1 MNNAST
7 NTLRA
12 KHSEQH
18 AKSDTSDSVDAA
30 LDSQTSNQKR
40 ANAGTGENYPAS
52 SSKTKT
58 RSSSNKSTPRKTDQ
72 GGLLRLFG
80 QGRLFRTSAFRLALI
95 YATLFSALSAGTLGF
110 IYWST
115 RDQIES
121 QVDAR
126 LRLETDYLINLYKSG
141 ALPELLEAIQ
151 RRNQID
157 TYGRFYYLAN
167 NEVAESASDQSDEAL
182 PIRLKSVRSHTT
194 RNMGDVADLPPGSPR
209 AFNPV
214 RVAETKL
221 SNGLKLT
228 IGHEIS
234 DEQALLDH
242 TFTLVVGAT
251 LLTLLFSLIGGLWIG
266 TSVLRRIDSVSRTAS
281 EIMSGDLSQRLR
293 VTARD
298 DEFDEISTKLNQMLN
313 RIEDLMKSMQQVT
326 NNVAH
331 DLRSPLTR
339 LRNRLEVTL
348 LEERDPENYRMVMDE
363 AIGDADSLIH
373 TFNAMLSIA
382 RLEAGIDSA
391 QWTETRIGDLAG
403 ELAELYEAVAEEEDN
418 LNFYSG
424 IKNNPVF
431 HCNRH
436 LIGQAITN
444 LLDNAIKYTPQP
456 GIVHLGVEGNSDE
469 FTITVSDNGPG
480 IPEHE
485 RERVFERFVRLEN
498 ERNSPGNGL
507 GLSLVQAV
515 ARLHGATLEL
525 SDNEPGLKVTIQ
537 FTKKHQPEKRR
548 SKTRAI

>member
-1 MNNAST
+1 MRREVESGTCKSHDKRTPTIIQACPLST
-7 NTLRA
+7 
-12 KHSEQH
+12 S
-18 AKSDTSDSVDAA
+18 SDTF
-30 LDSQTSNQKR
+30 LGR
-40 ANAGTGENYPAS
+40 
-52 SSKTKT
+52 
-58 RSSSNKSTPRKTDQ
+58 TD
-72 GGLLRLFG
+72 RL
-80 QGRLFRTSAFRLALI
+80 RLFRTSAFRLALI
-95 YATLFSALSAGTLGF
+95 YATLFSALSAATLGF

-115 RDQIES
+115 RDQIEL

-167 NEVAESASDQSDEAL
+167 NEADEKNAEKDGDAL

-214 RVAETKL
+214 RVAETRL
-221 SNGLKLT
+221 SDGLKLT

-234 DEQALLDH
+234 DEKALLDH
-242 TFTLVVGAT
+242 TFTLVAGAT
-251 LLTLLFSLIGGLWIG
+251 GLTLLFSLIGGLWIG

-281 EIMSGDLSQRLR
+281 EIMSGDLSQRLS

-298 DEFDEISTKLNQMLN
+298 DEFDEISTKLNQMLT

-348 LEERDPENYRMVMDE
+348 LEERDPENYRAVMDE

-382 RLEAGIDSA
+382 RLEAGIDSE
-391 QWTETRIGDLAG
+391 QWTQTQIGDLVS
-403 ELAELYEAVAEEEDN
+403 ELAELYEAVAEEEGQLTFTTQIDSN
-418 LNFYSG
+418 PTFYS
-424 IKNNPVF
+424 NS
-431 HCNRH
+431 H
-436 LIGQAITN
+436 LIAQAITN
-444 LLDNAIKYTPQP
+444 LLDNAIKYTPLP
-456 GIVHLGVEGNSDE
+456 GTVSLSLTGTDE
-469 FTITVSDNGPG
+469 AFTIIVADDGPG

-515 ARLHGATLEL
+515 VRLHSARLEM
-525 SDNEPGLKVTIQ
+525 SDNEPGLKVAIHFRKQ
-537 FTKKHQPEKRR
+537 KAVEKRKVKSR
-548 SKTRAI
+548 PRHAAA

>member
-1 MNNAST
+1 MS
-7 NTLRA
+7 
-12 KHSEQH
+12 
-18 AKSDTSDSVDAA
+18 SVIHHNDQPTP
-30 LDSQTSNQKR
+30 DYS
-40 ANAGTGENYPAS
+40 GTERRHKIVPVSYERRGVI
-52 SSKTKT
+52 
-58 RSSSNKSTPRKTDQ
+58 RSFDR
-72 GGLLRLFG
+72 R
-80 QGRLFRTSAFRLALI
+80 RLFRTSAFRLALI
-95 YATLFSALSAGTLGF
+95 YATLFSALSAATLGF

-167 NEVAESASDQSDEAL
+167 SEAGSNTGDAQSDEDL

-214 RVAETKL
+214 RVAETQL

-234 DEQALLDH
+234 DEKALLDH
-242 TFTLVVGAT
+242 TFALVAGAT
-251 LLTLLFSLIGGLWIG
+251 LLTLLFSLIGGVWIG

-281 EIMSGDLSQRLR
+281 EIMSGDLSQRLS

-298 DEFDEISTKLNQMLN
+298 DEFDEIATKLNQMLN
-313 RIEDLMKSMQQVT
+313 KIEDLMKSMQQVT

-348 LEERDPENYRMVMDE
+348 LEERDAENYREVMDE

-382 RLEAGIDSA
+382 RLEAGIDSS
-391 QWTETRIGDLAG
+391 QWTETRIGDLAN
-403 ELAELYEAVAEEEDN
+403 ELCELYEAVAEEEESLDFVADIQDN
-418 LNFYSG
+418 
-424 IKNNPVF
+424 PTF

-444 LLDNAIKYTPQP
+444 LLDNAIKYTSHP
-456 GIVHLGVEGNSDE
+456 GVVSLSVKGNDE
-469 FTITVSDNGPG
+469 LFTITVSDNGPG
-480 IPEHE
+480 IPAEE

-515 ARLHGATLEL
+515 VRLHSATLEL
-525 SDNEPGLKVTIQ
+525 EDNNPGLRVVMTL
-537 FTKKHQPEKRR
+537 KRKL
-548 SKTRAI
+548 SHKAKPQN

>member
-1 MNNAST
+1 MV
-7 NTLRA
+7 
-12 KHSEQH
+12 EH
-18 AKSDTSDSVDAA
+18 ALKQVFSALKSNLSGISPPTTATKA
-30 LDSQTSNQKR
+30 
-40 ANAGTGENYPAS
+40 PAS
-52 SSKTKT
+52 QSK
-58 RSSSNKSTPRKTDQ
+58 SAAASAASPESSNTAEAPANGASWHPARI
-72 GGLLRLFG
+72 LSRMIPS
-80 QGRLFRTSAFRLALI
+80 GRLLRTSAFRHALI
-95 YATLFSALSAGTLGF
+95 YATLFSALSAATLGF

-141 ALPELLEAIQ
+141 ALPELLDAIQ

-167 NEVAESASDQSDEAL
+167 GEDAPEEDGENDGL
-182 PIRLKSVRSHTT
+182 PMRLKSVRSHST

-214 RVAETKL
+214 RVAETHI

-234 DEQALLDH
+234 DEKALLDH
-242 TFTLVVGAT
+242 TFALVVGAT
-251 LLTLLFSLIGGLWIG
+251 ALTLLFSLIGGVLIG

-281 EIMSGDLSQRLR
+281 EIMSGDLSQRLS

-298 DEFDEISTKLNQMLN
+298 DEIDEISSKLNQMLN
-313 RIEDLMKSMQQVT
+313 RIEDLMSSMQQVT

-348 LEERDPENYRMVMDE
+348 LEERDPENYRTVFEE

-382 RLEAGIDSA
+382 RLEAGIDATLWSDA
-391 QWTETRIGDLAG
+391 KIGSLLL
-403 ELAELYEAVAEEEDN
+403 ELSELYEAVAEEEGLEFKAEID
-418 LNFYSG
+418 SH
-424 IKNNPVF
+424 PVYF
-431 HCNRH
+431 CNQH
-436 LIGQAITN
+436 LIAQAVTN
-444 LLDNAIKYTPQP
+444 LLDNAIKYTPRP
-456 GIVHLGVEGNSDE
+456 GNVLLRLEGNDE
-469 FTITVSDNGPG
+469 KFTIIVADSGPG
-480 IPEHE
+480 IPVEE
-485 RERVFERFVRLEN
+485 RQRVLERFVRLEN

-515 ARLHGATLEL
+515 TRIHGAELTLD
-525 SDNEPGLKVTIQ
+525 DNNPGLITRLK
-537 FTKKHQPEKRR
+537 FTRKKQRDGDTTAR
-548 SKTRAI
+548 NA

>member
-1 MNNAST
+1 M
-7 NTLRA
+7 R
-12 KHSEQH
+12 
-18 AKSDTSDSVDAA
+18 V
-30 LDSQTSNQKR
+30 
-40 ANAGTGENYPAS
+40 G
-52 SSKTKT
+52 
-58 RSSSNKSTPRKTDQ
+58 PRRINRR
-72 GGLLRLFG
+72 LL
-80 QGRLFRTSAFRLALI
+80 RTSAFRHALI
-95 YATLFSALSAGTLGF
+95 YATLFSALSAATLSF

-167 NEVAESASDQSDEAL
+167 NDAATTPGEQEGEAL
-182 PIRLKSVRSHTT
+182 PIRLKSIRSHTT

-214 RVAETKL
+214 RVAETQL

-234 DEQALLDH
+234 DEKALLDH

-251 LLTLLFSLIGGLWIG
+251 AMTLLFSLIGGLTIG
-266 TSVLRRIDSVSRTAS
+266 SSVLRRIDSVNRTAS
-281 EIMSGDLSQRLR
+281 EIMSGDLSQRLS
-293 VTARD
+293 VTERD
-298 DEFDEISTKLNQMLN
+298 DEFDEIANKLNQMLN
-313 RIEDLMKSMQQVT
+313 RIEDLIGSTRQVT

-348 LEERDPENYRMVMDE
+348 LEERDAESYRTVMAE

-382 RLEAGIDSA
+382 RLEAGLDSVEWKDA
-391 QWTETRIGDLAG
+391 PIGDLTT
-403 ELAELYEAVAEEEDN
+403 EIAELYEAVAEEEEGLEFKAD
-418 LNFYSG
+418 
-424 IKNNPVF
+424 IAANPVF

-436 LIGQAITN
+436 LIAQAVTN
-444 LLDNAIKYTPQP
+444 LLDNAIKYTPRP
-456 GIVHLGVEGNSDE
+456 GQVQLALKGDDQNFQI
-469 FTITVSDNGPG
+469 IVSDNGPG
-480 IPEHE
+480 IDVQD
-485 RERVFERFVRLEN
+485 RERVLQRFVRLEN

-507 GLSLVQAV
+507 GLNLVNAV
-515 ARLHGATLEL
+515 ARIHNAQLEL
-525 SDNEPGLKVTIQ
+525 SDAEPGLKATIT
-537 FTKKHQPEKRR
+537 FTQ
-548 SKTRAI
+548 KTGRDRVSA

>member
-1 MNNAST
+1 MPDHI
-7 NTLRA
+7 R
-12 KHSEQH
+12 KPIM
-18 AKSDTSDSVDAA
+18 
-30 LDSQTSNQKR
+30 SQ
-40 ANAGTGENYPAS
+40 AGTHLEHNRPTA
-52 SSKTKT
+52 KTGFVGRLIK
-58 RSSSNKSTPRKTDQ
+58 RIDQ
-72 GGLLRLFG
+72 R
-80 QGRLFRTSAFRLALI
+80 RLFRTSAFRLALI
-95 YATLFSALSAGTLGF
+95 YAILFSALSAATLGF

-167 NEVAESASDQSDEAL
+167 NEEEEETSAEAEEAL

-194 RNMGDVADLPPGSPR
+194 LNLGDVADLAPGSPR

-234 DEQALLDH
+234 DEKALLDH

-251 LLTLLFSLIGGLWIG
+251 LLTLLFSLLGGFWIG
-266 TSVLRRIDSVSRTAS
+266 TSVLRRIDSVNRTAS
-281 EIMSGDLSQRLR
+281 EIMSGDLSQRLS
-293 VTARD
+293 VTERD

-313 RIEDLMKSMQQVT
+313 RIEDLMNSMQQVT

-348 LEERDPENYRMVMDE
+348 LEERDPENYRAVMEE

-382 RLEAGIDSA
+382 RLEAGIDAA
-391 QWTETRIGDLAG
+391 QWSETPIGDLAG
-403 ELAELYEAVAEEEDN
+403 ELAELYEAVAEEQDN
-418 LNFYSG
+418 LTFVSE
-424 IKNNPVF
+424 IKCNPSF

-436 LIGQAITN
+436 LIAQAVTN
-444 LLDNAIKYTPQP
+444 LLDNSIKYSPRP
-456 GIVHLGVEGNSDE
+456 SIVKLTIEGNDSA
-469 FTITVSDNGPG
+469 FSITVSDNGPG

-515 ARLHGATLEL
+515 VRLHSARLTMN
-525 SDNEPGLKVTIQ
+525 DNNPGLSVSIHFKPARKPSGRLPG
-537 FTKKHQPEKRR
+537 KKQPNTVK
-548 SKTRAI
+548 SIAA

>member
-1 MNNAST
+1 MSTLASPNSASAGT
-7 NTLRA
+7 TSPTSLVGGVSTA
-12 KHSEQH
+12 TAASEQR
-18 AKSDTSDSVDAA
+18 V
-30 LDSQTSNQKR
+30 
-40 ANAGTGENYPAS
+40 P
-52 SSKTKT
+52 
-58 RSSSNKSTPRKTDQ
+58 PRPID
-72 GGLLRLFG
+72 RR
-80 QGRLFRTSAFRLALI
+80 RLFRTSAFRHALI
-95 YATLFSALSAGTLGF
+95 YATLFSALSAATLSF

-167 NEVAESASDQSDEAL
+167 NDSAATATEQEAESL
-182 PIRLKSVRSHTT
+182 PIRLKSIRSHTT

-214 RVAETKL
+214 RVAETQL

-251 LLTLLFSLIGGLWIG
+251 VLTLLFSLIGGLTIG
-266 TSVLRRIDSVSRTAS
+266 ASVLRRIDSVNRTAS
-281 EIMSGDLSQRLR
+281 EIMSGDLSQRLS
-293 VTARD
+293 VTKRD
-298 DEFDEISTKLNQMLN
+298 DEFDEIATKLNQMLN
-313 RIEDLMKSMQQVT
+313 RIEDLIGSTRQVT

-348 LEERDPENYRMVMDE
+348 LEERDADSYRTVMSE
-363 AIGDADSLIH
+363 AIGDADSLIQ

-382 RLEAGIDSA
+382 RLEAGLDSVEWKDA
-391 QWTETRIGDLAG
+391 AIGDLTT
-403 ELAELYEAVAEEEDN
+403 EIAELYEAVAEEEDLRFTAN
-418 LNFYSG
+418 
-424 IKNNPVF
+424 IATNPVF

-436 LIGQAITN
+436 LIAQAVTN
-444 LLDNAIKYTPQP
+444 LLDNAIKYTPRP
-456 GIVHLGVEGNSDE
+456 GHVQLAVTGDDQRFQI
-469 FTITVSDNGPG
+469 IVSDDGPG
-480 IPEHE
+480 IDEKD
-485 RERVFERFVRLEN
+485 RERVLQPFVRLEN

-507 GLSLVQAV
+507 GLNLVKAV
-515 ARLHGATLEL
+515 AGIHNAKLEL
-525 SDNEPGLKVTIQ
+525 GDAGPGLKASIT
-537 FTKKHQPEKRR
+537 FTQ
-548 SKTRAI
+548 KTRRAREASVQ

>member
-1 MNNAST
+1 MSG
-7 NTLRA
+7 
-12 KHSEQH
+12 
-18 AKSDTSDSVDAA
+18 A
-30 LDSQTSNQKR
+30 LDTALVDDDRPVPPGATAERVTGTARTRPAAFDAPAR
-40 ANAGTGENYPAS
+40 ARRPC
-52 SSKTKT
+52 
-58 RSSSNKSTPRKTDQ
+58 
-72 GGLLRLFG
+72 RLFR
-80 QGRLFRTSAFRLALI
+80 RLDQRRLLRTSAFRLSLI
-95 YATLFSALSAGTLGF
+95 YATLFSALSAATLGF

-167 NEVAESASDQSDEAL
+167 NEAVAAGSDQQSEDL
-182 PIRLKSVRSHTT
+182 PMRLKSVRSHVT
-194 RNMGDVADLPPGSPR
+194 RSMGDVADLPPGSPR
-209 AFNPV
+209 AFDPV
-214 RVAETKL
+214 RVAETQL

-242 TFTLVVGAT
+242 TFALVVGAT
-251 LLTLLFSLIGGLWIG
+251 LLTLLFSLIGGLLIG

-298 DEFDEISTKLNQMLN
+298 DEFDEIATKLNEMLN

-348 LEERDPENYRMVMDE
+348 LEERDPANYRAVMEE

-373 TFNAMLSIA
+373 TFNAMLGIA
-382 RLEAGIDSA
+382 RLEAGIDGVEWS
-391 QWTETRIGDLAG
+391 ETPIG
-403 ELAELYEAVAEEEDN
+403 ELLGEIAELYEAVAEEEAGLEFEARLETDSV
-418 LNFYSG
+418 YRC
-424 IKNNPVF
+424 NP
-431 HCNRH
+431 H
-436 LIGQAITN
+436 LLAQAVTN
-444 LLDNAIKYTPQP
+444 LLDNAIKYTPRP
-456 GIVHLGVEGNSDE
+456 GRVTLAARGDDDR
-469 FTITVSDNGPG
+469 FTITVTDDGPG

-507 GLSLVQAV
+507 GLSLVKAV
-515 ARLHGATLEL
+515 ARLHAATLEL
-525 SDNEPGLKVTIQ
+525 EDADPGLRVTMT
-537 FTKKHQPEKRR
+537 FSRR
-548 SKTRAI
+548 RAAEREARRRRPRESQRGTRREGETRALSEAEPRRRRA

>member
-1 MNNAST
+1 MSHQQKSASLGPLSQSTGKPAAKART
-7 NTLRA
+7 NTLFGR
-12 KHSEQH
+12 
-18 AKSDTSDSVDAA
+18 
-30 LDSQTSNQKR
+30 LDQR
-40 ANAGTGENYPAS
+40 
-52 SSKTKT
+52 
-58 RSSSNKSTPRKTDQ
+58 
-72 GGLLRLFG
+72 
-80 QGRLFRTSAFRLALI
+80 RLFRTSAFRLALI
-95 YATLFSALSAGTLGF
+95 YATLFSALSAATLGF

-167 NEVAESASDQSDEAL
+167 NEVSTAATDQNGEAL
-182 PIRLKSVRSHTT
+182 PMRLKSVRSHTT
-194 RNMGDVADLPPGSPR
+194 RNMGDVADLEPGSPR

-214 RVAETKL
+214 RVAETRL
-221 SNGLKLT
+221 SDGLKLT

-234 DEQALLDH
+234 DEKALLDH
-242 TFTLVVGAT
+242 TFALVAGAT
-251 LLTLLFSLIGGLWIG
+251 ALTLLFSLIGGLWIG

-281 EIMSGDLSQRLR
+281 EIMSGDLSQRLS

-348 LEERDPENYRMVMDE
+348 LEERDPENYRAVMDE

-403 ELAELYEAVAEEEDN
+403 ELAELYEAVAEEEEQ
-418 LNFYSG
+418 LIFYSD
-424 IKNNPVF
+424 IQSNPRF
-431 HCNRH
+431 RCNRH
-436 LIGQAITN
+436 LLAQAITN

-456 GIVHLGVEGNSDE
+456 GTVSLSVAGNDE
-469 FTITVSDNGPG
+469 SFSITVSDNGPG

-498 ERNSPGNGL
+498 ERNSAGNGL

-515 ARLHGATLEL
+515 VRLHSATLEL
-525 SDNEPGLKVTIQ
+525 NDNNPGLQVTIRFKQ
-537 FTKKHQPEKRR
+537 KRPLEKR
-548 SKTRAI
+548 SGGAKLIKMKDYS

>member
-1 MNNAST
+1 MSQQQTPGISSPVSNET
-7 NTLRA
+7 
-12 KHSEQH
+12 
-18 AKSDTSDSVDAA
+18 AA
-30 LDSQTSNQKR
+30 PPSWAERLDQR
-40 ANAGTGENYPAS
+40 
-52 SSKTKT
+52 
-58 RSSSNKSTPRKTDQ
+58 
-72 GGLLRLFG
+72 
-80 QGRLFRTSAFRLALI
+80 RLFRTSAFRLALI
-95 YATLFSALSAGTLGF
+95 YATLFSALSAATLGF

-126 LRLETDYLINLYKSG
+126 LRLETDYLINLYQSG
-141 ALPELLEAIQ
+141 AVPEFLEAIQ
-151 RRNQID
+151 RRSQID
-157 TYGRFYYLAN
+157 TYGRFYYLAD
-167 NEVAESASDQSDEAL
+167 NEEAEPTADQEGEVL

-194 RNMGDVADLPPGSPR
+194 RNLGDVADLPPGSPR

-214 RVAETKL
+214 RVAETRL
-221 SNGLKLT
+221 SGGLKLT

-242 TFTLVVGAT
+242 TFTLVAGAT
-251 LLTLLFSLIGGLWIG
+251 GLTLLFSLIGGLWIG

-281 EIMSGDLSQRLR
+281 EIMSGDLSQRLS

-348 LEERDPENYRMVMDE
+348 LEERDPDVYRSVMDE

-382 RLEAGIDSA
+382 RLEAGIDGA
-391 QWTETRIGDLAG
+391 QWTDTRMGDLAG
-403 ELAELYEAVAEEEDN
+403 ELAELYEAVAEEEEQ
-418 LNFYSG
+418 LNFNYDIQS
-424 IKNNPVF
+424 NPSF
-431 HCNRH
+431 RCNRH
-436 LIGQAITN
+436 LLAQAITN

-456 GIVHLGVEGNSDE
+456 GIVSFEIAGNTDS
-469 FTITVSDNGPG
+469 FSITIADNGPG

-507 GLSLVQAV
+507 GLSMVQAV
-515 ARLHGATLEL
+515 VRLHAGTLEL
-525 SDNEPGLKVTIQ
+525 SDNSPGLRVTLRFKQ
-537 FTKKHQPEKRR
+537 KKPTLKNTPTKRG
-548 SKTRAI
+548 

>member
-1 MNNAST
+1 M
-7 NTLRA
+7 NTL
-12 KHSEQH
+12 SESIQP
-18 AKSDTSDSVDAA
+18 ARSGDNTASARPATSDGRGWLHS
-30 LDSQTSNQKR
+30 LKR
-40 ANAGTGENYPAS
+40 
-52 SSKTKT
+52 
-58 RSSSNKSTPRKTDQ
+58 
-72 GGLLRLFG
+72 
-80 QGRLFRTSAFRLALI
+80 GRLFRTSAFRHAVI
-95 YATLFSALSAGTLGF
+95 YATLFSALSAGTLSF

-167 NEVAESASDQSDEAL
+167 NDSAATPPETDDESL
-182 PIRLKSVRSHTT
+182 PIRLKSIRSHTT

-214 RVAETKL
+214 RVAETQL

-234 DEQALLDH
+234 DEKALLDH
-242 TFTLVVGAT
+242 TFALVVGAT
-251 LLTLLFSLIGGLWIG
+251 LLTLLFSLIGGLTIG
-266 TSVLRRIDSVSRTAS
+266 ASVLRRIDSVNHTAA
-281 EIMSGDLSQRLR
+281 EIMSGDLSQRLS
-293 VTARD
+293 VTRRD
-298 DEFDEISTKLNQMLN
+298 DEYDEIATKLNLMLN
-313 RIEDLMKSMQQVT
+313 RIEDLIASMRQVT

-348 LEERDPENYRMVMDE
+348 LEERDAESYRAVMNE

-382 RLEAGIDSA
+382 RLEAGLDSVEWEDA
-391 QWTETRIGDLAG
+391 AIGDQLQ
-403 ELAELYEAVAEEEDN
+403 EIAELYEAVAEEQN
-418 LNFYSG
+418 LAFTSNISA
-424 IKNNPVF
+424 NPVY

-436 LIGQAITN
+436 LIAQAVTN
-444 LLDNAIKYTPQP
+444 LLDNAIKYTPRP
-456 GIVHLGVEGNSDE
+456 AHVHLAISGDDQAFSIV
-469 FTITVSDNGPG
+469 VRDNGPG
-480 IPEHE
+480 IPEAE
-485 RERVFERFVRLEN
+485 RERVFQRFVRLEN

-507 GLSLVQAV
+507 GLSLVRAV
-515 ARLHGATLEL
+515 ARLHGAEVTLN
-525 SDNEPGLKVTIQ
+525 DAHPGLKVTLT
-537 FTKKHQPEKRR
+537 FKRR
-548 SKTRAI
+548 ASRDKPPETDVSVAA

>member
-1 MNNAST
+1 MPSSH
-7 NTLRA
+7 L
-12 KHSEQH
+12 
-18 AKSDTSDSVDAA
+18 
-30 LDSQTSNQKR
+30 
-40 ANAGTGENYPAS
+40 AG
-52 SSKTKT
+52 
-58 RSSSNKSTPRKTDQ
+58 KSTRN
-72 GGLLRLFG
+72 GSLVERRAFLRNFDR
-80 QGRLFRTSAFRLALI
+80 GRLFRTSAFRLALI
-95 YATLFSALSAGTLGF
+95 YATLFSTLSAATLGF

-167 NEVAESASDQSDEAL
+167 NESSSAAAEQAEGDL
-182 PIRLKSVRSHTT
+182 PIRLKSIRSHTT

-214 RVAETKL
+214 RVAETQL

-234 DEQALLDH
+234 DEKALLDH
-242 TFTLVVGAT
+242 TFALVVGAT
-251 LLTLLFSLIGGLWIG
+251 LLTLLFSLIGGVWIG

-281 EIMSGDLSQRLR
+281 EIMSGDLSQRLS
-293 VTARD
+293 VTERD
-298 DEFDEISTKLNQMLN
+298 DEFDEIATKLNQMLN

-348 LEERDPENYRMVMDE
+348 LEERDPQNYRIVMDE
-363 AIGDADSLIH
+363 AIGDADSLIQ

-391 QWTETRIGDLAG
+391 EWADAPIGDLIS
-403 ELAELYEAVAEEEDN
+403 ELAELYGPVAEDEGLAFDVDVQ
-418 LNFYSG
+418 
-424 IKNNPVF
+424 NNPIF
-431 HCNRH
+431 YCNRH
-436 LIGQAITN
+436 LIAQAVTN
-444 LLDNAIKYTPQP
+444 LLDNAFKYTPAP
-456 GIVHLGVEGNSDE
+456 GLVWLAISGNHDA
-469 FTITVSDNGPG
+469 FTITVADNGPG
-480 IPEHE
+480 IPMHE
-485 RERVFERFVRLEN
+485 RDRVFERFVRLEN
-498 ERNSPGNGL
+498 ERNTPGNGL
-507 GLSLVQAV
+507 GLSLLQAV
-515 ARLHGATLEL
+515 VRIHRANLQLA
-525 SDNEPGLKVTIQ
+525 DNQPGLKVILS
-537 FTKKHQPEKRR
+537 FTRKNRDSDR
-548 SKTRAI
+548 ISK

>member
-1 MNNAST
+1 VAKQPALIAAPPDRRSF
-7 NTLRA
+7 LR
-12 KHSEQH
+12 S
-18 AKSDTSDSVDAA
+18 
-30 LDSQTSNQKR
+30 LDR
-40 ANAGTGENYPAS
+40 
-52 SSKTKT
+52 
-58 RSSSNKSTPRKTDQ
+58 RR
-72 GGLLRLFG
+72 LL
-80 QGRLFRTSAFRLALI
+80 RTSAFRMALI
-95 YATLFSALSAGTLGF
+95 YATLFSTLSAATLGF

-115 RDQIES
+115 RDQIQS

-141 ALPELLEAIQ
+141 AMPELMDAIQ

-167 NEVAESASDQSDEAL
+167 DTETSDVDQGGDDL

-214 RVAETKL
+214 RVAETQL

-234 DEQALLDH
+234 DEQALLAH
-242 TFTLVVGAT
+242 TFTLVAGAT
-251 LLTLLFSLIGGLWIG
+251 VLTLLFSLIGGLWIG

-281 EIMSGDLSQRLR
+281 EIMSGDLSQRLS
-293 VTARD
+293 VTERD
-298 DEFDEISTKLNQMLN
+298 DEFDEIATKLNQMLN

-363 AIGDADSLIH
+363 AIGDADSLIQ

-382 RLEAGIDSA
+382 RLEAGIDAS
-391 QWTETRIGDLAG
+391 QWVEIDIGYLVTELS
-403 ELAELYEAVAEEEDN
+403 ELYEAVAEDDS
-418 LNFYSG
+418 SG
-424 IKNNPVF
+424 LQFIANINCNPRYR
-431 HCNRH
+431 CNPH
-436 LIGQAITN
+436 LIAQAVTN
-444 LLDNAIKYTPQP
+444 LLDNAIKYTPRP
-456 GIVHLGVEGNSDE
+456 GVVTLSVLGNNEQFQIIVA
-469 FTITVSDNGPG
+469 DNGPG

-485 RERVFERFVRLEN
+485 RERVLERFVRLEN

-515 ARLHGATLEL
+515 VRLHGATLIL
-525 SDNEPGLKVTIQ
+525 YDNEPGLRAELTFKRKSESKRKV
-537 FTKKHQPEKRR
+537 
-548 SKTRAI
+548 

>member
-1 MNNAST
+1 MLQQKLA
-7 NTLRA
+7 
-12 KHSEQH
+12 
-18 AKSDTSDSVDAA
+18 DTSGQRPGTPEQPRQDRQRRRFPGWFRR
-30 LDSQTSNQKR
+30 LDR
-40 ANAGTGENYPAS
+40 
-52 SSKTKT
+52 
-58 RSSSNKSTPRKTDQ
+58 R
-72 GGLLRLFG
+72 
-80 QGRLFRTSAFRLALI
+80 RLFRTSAFRLALI
-95 YATLFSALSAGTLGF
+95 YATLFSALSAATLGF

-167 NEVAESASDQSDEAL
+167 NESAEKSKEKPADAVPL
-182 PIRLKSVRSHTT
+182 KLKSVRTHTT

-214 RVAETKL
+214 RVAETQL
-221 SNGLKLT
+221 SDGLKLT

-242 TFTLVVGAT
+242 TFALVVGAT
-251 LLTLLFSLIGGLWIG
+251 GMTLLFSLIGGLWIG

-293 VTARD
+293 VTDRD

-348 LEERDPENYRMVMDE
+348 LEERDPEVYRSVMDE

-382 RLEAGIDSA
+382 RLEAGIDSS

-403 ELAELYEAVAEEEDN
+403 ELAELYEAVAEENGE
-418 LNFYSG
+418 LTFYTD
-424 IKNNPVF
+424 IKSNPVF

-436 LIGQAITN
+436 LIGQALTN
-444 LLDNAIKYTPQP
+444 LLDNAIKYTP
-456 GIVHLGVEGNSDE
+456 HDGVVCLSVTGNSDA
-469 FTITVSDNGPG
+469 FSITVSDNGQG
-480 IPEHE
+480 IPESE

-515 ARLHGATLEL
+515 VRLHSARLVME
-525 SDNEPGLKVTIQ
+525 DNDPGNLTNPGLKITLH
-537 FTKKHQPEKRR
+537 FTRKALVDKRPR
-548 SKTRAI
+548 GAKPLKA